1 MVLLSFN
8 ESLATKC
15 VSLNRKSLM
24 ARPTLTDL
32 NLVNLNYY
40 PFLITLDEYNGS
52 WNVGDDLSMKIRVS
66 GKEE

>member
-1 MVLLSFN
+1 M
-8 ESLATKC
+8 
-15 VSLNRKSLM
+15 SLNRESLT

-52 WNVGDDLSMKIRVS
+52 CNVGEDLSMKIRVS
-66 GKEE
+66 GKKE

>member
-1 MVLLSFN
+1 
-8 ESLATKC
+8 
-15 VSLNRKSLM
+15 M